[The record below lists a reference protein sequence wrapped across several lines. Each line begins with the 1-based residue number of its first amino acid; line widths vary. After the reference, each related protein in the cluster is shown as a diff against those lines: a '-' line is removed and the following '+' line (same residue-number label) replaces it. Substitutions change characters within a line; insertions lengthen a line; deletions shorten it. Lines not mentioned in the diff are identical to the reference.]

1 MSTRKVIDLNNSAVT
16 ALQQGRDKEAM
27 DLLRAAITDLNGH
40 FDDDADSSLIKA
52 DMKQAK
58 PSIFSVPL
66 WSEES
71 FPQRQ
76 DETSIFMYSQALVLA
91 HADHSKEFIIG
102 VVFYNMAL
110 VNHARAFERNTSS
123 LLTVALKFYGMAV
136 AVTQSRK
143 GGANASDYWL
153 LLALYNNMAQV
164 YLSRASSEKLW
175 QCLGNIRA
183 LLDTDRTEQVVDVDD
198 YCFFVTNAMLELR
211 VVAAPAA

>member
-1 MSTRKVIDLNNSAVT
+1 
-16 ALQQGRDKEAM
+16 
-27 DLLRAAITDLNGH
+27 
-40 FDDDADSSLIKA
+40 
-52 DMKQAK
+52 
-58 PSIFSVPL
+58 
-66 WSEES
+66 
-71 FPQRQ
+71 
-76 DETSIFMYSQALVLA
+76 
-91 HADHSKEFIIG
+91 
-102 VVFYNMAL
+102 

-164 YLSRASSEKLW
+164 YLSRASSEKLC

-211 VVAAPAA
+211 VVAAPVA